1 MGSSLKGAIV
11 SSVMYRLRW
20 TAHLMAWTTPFS
32 QRAYRMGIF
41 GTRED
46 FMSAVVT
53 IGLDLAKS
61 VFQLHGVGESGETV
75 LRRRLSRHE
84 LVSFFG
90 KLPACLIGMEAC
102 SAAHHW
108 ARQLTCLGHSV
119 RLIPPQY
126 VKPYVK
132 RNKTDAADAEAI
144 CEAVGRPN
152 MRFVQLKTL
161 DQQSVLTLHRV
172 RSAFVRQRTSAINT
186 VRGLLT
192 EFGIVA
198 GKGIPRLAE
207 LRQRMDE
214 TDADLLPD
222 EARAAITEEF
232 EHIDALTARI
242 ESVEARIVAWHKTS
256 EASRRLASAP
266 GVGPITASALVA
278 SVGDGRQFQSARHFA
293 AWLGLTPRISASG
306 GKEHIGKIS
315 KGGDRYLRALLI
327 HGARAIVGTSFR
339 KGVTPRLW
347 LKQLLARRPV
357 NVAAVAVA
365 HKTARA
371 LWAMIT
377 RGEEYRRVAA
387 QAA

>member
-1 MGSSLKGAIV
+1 MSS
-11 SSVMYRLRW
+11 
-20 TAHLMAWTTPFS
+20 
-32 QRAYRMGIF
+32 
-41 GTRED
+41 
-46 FMSAVVT
+46 VVT

-61 VFQLHGVGESGETV
+61 VFQIHGVDDTGRTM

-84 LVSFFG
+84 LVSYFA
-90 KLPACLIGMEAC
+90 KMSPCLIGMEAC

-108 ARQLTCLGHSV
+108 ARELSRVGHSV

-144 CEAVGRPN
+144 CEAVARPN
-152 MRFVQLKTL
+152 MRYVPVKTL
-161 DQQSVLTLHRV
+161 DQQDVLSLHRV
-172 RSAFVRQRTSAINT
+172 RSLFVRQRTAAINT

-198 GKGIPRLAE
+198 GKGIQRVTE
-207 LRQRMDE
+207 LRQRTRKASRE
-214 TDADLLPD
+214 LLPD
-222 EARAAITEEF
+222 EARAAVEEVF
-232 EHIDALTARI
+232 DHIEDLTARI
-242 ESVEARIVAWHKTS
+242 ESVEARVVAWHKNSETS
-256 EASRRLASAP
+256 QRLASAP
-266 GVGPITASALVA
+266 GVGPITASAILA

-293 AWLGLTPRISASG
+293 AWLGLTPRVHASG
-306 GKEHIGKIS
+306 GKEHIGRIS

-339 KGVTPRLW
+339 KDVAPRPW
-347 LKQLLARRPV
+347 LKQLLARRSV

-377 RGEEYRRVAA
+377 REEGYRRIAVQTA
-387 QAA
+387 